1 LKVCFKEKP
10 FTTTMLES
18 IIHGYEMKTEYGY
31 HVHNID
37 ETWTLFTRNN
47 TFKQVV
53 HVCLS
58 SCIILTKTMI

>member
-18 IIHGYEMKTEYGY
+18 IIHGYKMKTEYGY

-37 ETWTLFTRNN
+37 ET
-47 TFKQVV
+47 
-53 HVCLS
+53 
-58 SCIILTKTMI
+58 